1 MPTSLRYPQYV
12 GYLSR
17 VISPMLAGSFFAF
30 GSEDGR
36 QGCPYRIGRY
46 IQADLDVVKLFRRAL
61 RREDQEAFDA
71 LWRFARR
78 HAAPASMASRP
89 LPIEAIFMS
98 MLVAL
103 ERQALD
109 NERQKESGGVAL

>member
-61 RREDQEAFDA
+61 TEDEIQDIFNAESAA
-71 LWRFARR
+71 HEVGWMRVGLAR
-78 HAAPASMASRP
+78 
-89 LPIEAIFMS
+89 
-98 MLVAL
+98 
-103 ERQALD
+103 
-109 NERQKESGGVAL
+109 